1 MKTLDLLRLI
11 FGNLNRRKGR
21 VALTAIGVVIGTAAV
36 VVLVSLAIGLQRSAN
51 EQLYGIGDLTQIQVM
66 PAYGMEGGPVM
77 VSGGGGISEGSGG
90 PQAPKLL
97 TNSALKELTSIPG
110 VVAAIPRDYM
120 MGNMMM
126 KYKRL
131 EGGANVIGIGINSLS
146 DLGMEAVQGNTDLTR
161 GSIIIGPQ
169 VAVNFY
175 DPRLRPGQ
183 EPPPPSDLYGETLT
197 FVIFRYDDQGNETR
211 KTVSFRVAGMLTETL
226 GESDWS
232 VFMRLDELKAL
243 NEWAM
248 NRRINYNKD
257 GYNQVVV
264 KVDHIDNVLT
274 VNDQINEMGF
284 QAFTPQSF
292 VQGINNF
299 YLILQVIFGGV
310 GAIALLVA
318 AIGIGINSLSDLGM
332 EAVQGSTDLTRGS
345 IIIGPQVA
353 VNFYDPRL
361 RPGQEPPPPPDL
373 YGETLTFV
381 VFRYDDQGNET
392 RKTVSFRVAG
402 MLTETLGESDWSVF
416 MRLDELKALNEWAM
430 NRRINYNKDGYN
442 QVVVKVDNIDNVLTV
457 NDQINE
463 MGFQA
468 FTPQSFVQ

>member
-1 MKTLDLLRLI
+1 MKPLDLLRLI

-66 PAYGMEGGPVM
+66 PAYGMEGMGPVM
-77 VSGGGGISEGSGG
+77 ISGGGGGGGEGSGG
-90 PQAPKLL
+90 PQQPKLL
-97 TNSALKELTSIPG
+97 TNSALRELSSIPG

-120 MGNMMM
+120 MGNAIM

-131 EGGANVIGIGINSLS
+131 EGGANIIGIGINSLA
-146 DLGMEAVQGNTDLTR
+146 DLGMEVAQGKTDLTR

-169 VAVNFY
+169 VAMNFY
-175 DPRLRPGQ
+175 DPRQRPGQ
-183 EPPPPSDLYGETLT
+183 EPPPPPDLYGQTLT
-197 FVIFRYDDQGNETR
+197 FVVFRYDANGNETR
-211 KTVSFRVAGMLTETL
+211 KTVSFRVVGMLTETL

-232 VFMRLDELKAL
+232 IFMRLEDLKAL
-243 NEWAM
+243 NEWSM

-264 KVDHIDNVLT
+264 KVDNIDNVLA

-318 AIGIGINSLSDLGM
+318 AIGIANTMAMAILERTREIGLMKAVGATNRDVLSIFLGEAAGIGFLGGLGGVLTGWL
-332 EAVQGSTDLTRGS
+332 AGQGLNVIAIVYLAGQTAQQG
-345 IIIGPQVA
+345 GPPPSVA
-353 VNFYDPRL
+353 VYTPIWLPLFALLFSTLIGLISGLYPAL
-361 RPGQEPPPPPDL
+361 RAATMVPVL
-373 YGETLTFV
+373 
-381 VFRYDDQGNET
+381 
-392 RKTVSFRVAG
+392 A
-402 MLTETLGESDWSVF
+402 
-416 MRLDELKALNEWAM
+416 LKYE
-430 NRRINYNKDGYN
+430 
-442 QVVVKVDNIDNVLTV
+442 
-457 NDQINE
+457 
-463 MGFQA
+463 
-468 FTPQSFVQ
+468 